1 MFLIAFLHFPGPCEK
16 LSKILVNV
24 FLWGFYPS
32 VKDFICLN
40 DIFRFAFEK
49 DDTFYTVISW
59 YIFLKRHLLFKILH
73 LLWTL
78 LLKECHCKSYRHLL
92 L

>member
-32 VKDFICLN
+32 VKNFICARSL
-40 DIFRFAFEK
+40 
-49 DDTFYTVISW
+49 T
-59 YIFLKRHLLFKILH
+59 IFLNRETYKSGFFFFFFFLRDDGALTFK
-73 LLWTL
+73 
-78 LLKECHCKSYRHLL
+78 Y
-92 L
+92 